1 MRITPKGQV
10 TIRRRLRNKFG
21 LLPNTEVNFEEADG
35 GVMIRPVESKRALV
49 AERLRRAR
57 GVAGGDLGT
66 DDVMRLTRGDE

>member
-10 TIRRRLRNKFG
+10 TIPRRLRDKFG
-21 LLPNTEVNFEEADG
+21 LLPNTEVNFEEGDG

-57 GVAGGDLGT
+57 GVAGGDLRT
-66 DDVMRLTRGDE
+66 DDVMRLTRRDE